1 MTFISI
7 NTKSPLT
14 QDLAQARGLARQAK
28 ANVLDTAGQFQKLD
42 SSPADLERAPD
53 EVMVNQSA
61 PAELP
66 KTQMEQIRDKF
77 KTPEEAAAEP
87 KKLASG
93 YTKFGA
99 EGATYADVS
108 VTKGDKVDDFAYRKF
123 DDGTEVYHGPTEG
136 GYAVVRENS
145 QQGTL
150 FVELT
155 EAFNPG
161 RLEFA
166 SSPNF
171 AGDPAAN
178 DPEAM
183 KPKTFKEALGAV
195 SESTKTS
202 GSGTYLEGVKQRT
215 EVVKNLFGSIGGLFG
230 RKG

>member
-1 MTFISI
+1 MTFISM

-14 QDLAQARGLARQAK
+14 QDLAQARGLAHQAK
-28 ANVLDTAGQFQKLD
+28 TNVLNTATQFQQLD
-42 SSPADLERAPD
+42 STPADLERAPD

-61 PAELP
+61 PTELP

-77 KTPEEAAAEP
+77 KKPEDLEAEP
-87 KKLASG
+87 KKMASG
-93 YTKFGA
+93 YTKFGS
-99 EGATYADVS
+99 EGATYADVA
-108 VTKGDKVDDFAYRKF
+108 VRKGDQRQEFAYRKF
-123 DDGTEVYHGPTEG
+123 DDGTEVYQGPTES

-150 FVELT
+150 FVELSD
-155 EAFNPG
+155 AFSPA
-161 RLEFA
+161 RYEYA

-171 AGDPAAN
+171 VGDPAAN

-183 KPKTFKEALGAV
+183 KPKTFREAIDAV

-215 EVVKNLFGSIGGLFG
+215 EVVKNLFGSLTGLFG